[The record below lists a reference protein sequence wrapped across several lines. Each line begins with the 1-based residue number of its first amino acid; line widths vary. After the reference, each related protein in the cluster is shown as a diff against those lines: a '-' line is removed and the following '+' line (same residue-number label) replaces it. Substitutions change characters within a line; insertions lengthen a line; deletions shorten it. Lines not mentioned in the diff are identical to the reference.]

1 MYYNI
6 TFSLKAMKCL
16 IQVLENLG
24 VSRYDSQSSFIGNPA
39 CHSEGQVYVDES
51 LLICICWYIK
61 KGIDFQKFLNRCLRK
76 HLQVTG
82 VGRIM
87 YMEKLISDSC

>member
-1 MYYNI
+1 MSN
-6 TFSLKAMKCL
+6 

-24 VSRYDSQSSFIGNPA
+24 VSRFDSQSSSFIGNPA
-39 CHSEGQVYVDES
+39 CHSEGQVYVDKS
-51 LLICICWYIK
+51 LLIVICWYIPK
-61 KGIDFQKFLNRCLRK
+61 CIGFQKFLNRCLRK

-87 YMEKLISDSC
+87 YVEKLISDSC